1 VPSTPT
7 DPAQPDRPPAASW
20 REWLRTPRGQIAL
33 ALLFY
38 GLTEA
43 LTLPVLVLALVV
55 LPLRDGQPLSV
66 AAPTLFWLAVA
77 LVILIPALTA
87 GYILLRLRQTLAR
100 AERRGAGPDRAGSP

>member
-1 VPSTPT
+1 
-7 DPAQPDRPPAASW
+7 
-20 REWLRTPRGQIAL
+20 LRTPGGQL
-33 ALLFY
+33 ALVLLFF

-55 LPLRDGQPLSV
+55 LPVRDGQPLNV

-100 AERRGAGPDRAGSP
+100 TARRGAGAERADST

>member
-1 VPSTPT
+1 
-7 DPAQPDRPPAASW
+7 
-20 REWLRTPRGQIAL
+20 LRTPGGQVAL
-33 ALLFY
+33 ALLFF

-66 AAPTLFWLAVA
+66 AAPSLFWLAVA

-100 AERRGAGPDRAGSP
+100 TARRGASTERADPT